1 MQGIIAMK
9 RFSTSGNSPG
19 HWFSRMPGLIFMTI
33 VWFFIHPGIATGT
46 TSGPLILTDAA
57 DQTVVLKTPPERI
70 VVIGRGP
77 FMAVHTLYMFPEAR
91 DRLVGFENRST
102 EIKNF
107 LALLDPKSHEIM
119 ELGTNPGVE
128 QILSLRPDL
137 VIKKAYSVDKMAA
150 LLLQAGIPV
159 LHVGLETPERFFDD
173 LRNIGRVLENPQRA
187 EAIIAFYRVRLDRF
201 TQRVEPIPDDR
212 KPRVL
217 ILHLD
222 GRSSASAMR
231 IPPENWMQTIQTKF
245 AGGHP
250 VWLDAHPNPSGW
262 NFVNFEQIAAWD
274 ADQIFIITQ
283 QSADTGTILTE
294 LRNNSLWKQ
303 LKAVQSGN
311 LMAFPS
317 DLIGWDSPEP
327 RWILGMTWMALQIH
341 PDIFGDIRMKDEIYA
356 FFTFLYGLDKRVI
369 DSGIRPGITLHTR
382 DNP

>member
-1 MQGIIAMK
+1 MK
-9 RFSTSGNSPG
+9 TLSTQTTSPG
-19 HWFSRMPGLIFMTI
+19 HRFIRIQDLVLMTI
-33 VWFFIHPGIATGT
+33 VWLCIYPGSAGGIAPGT
-46 TSGPLILTDAA
+46 LTLTDAA
-57 DQTVVLKTPPERI
+57 DQTVVLKTPLERI

-77 FMAVHTLYMFPEAR
+77 FMAVHTLYMFPETR
-91 DRLVGFENRST
+91 ERLVGFENRSIET
-102 EIKNF
+102 KNF
-107 LALLDPKSHEIM
+107 LALLDPKSHEKI

-173 LRNIGRVLENPQRA
+173 LRNIGRLLQNPQRA
-187 EAIIAFYRVRLDRF
+187 EDIIAFYRVRLDRF
-201 TQRVEPIPDDR
+201 IQRLTSIPDTL

-231 IPPENWMQTIQTKF
+231 IPPENWMQTIQTKT
-245 AGGHP
+245 AGGNP

-262 NFVNFEQIAAWD
+262 NFVNFEQIAAWN
-274 ADQIFIITQ
+274 ADKIFIITQ
-283 QSADTGTILTE
+283 QSADAGAILTE
-294 LRNNSLWKQ
+294 LRNNNLWKQ
-303 LKAVQSGN
+303 LKAVQTGN
-311 LMAFPS
+311 LLAFPS

-341 PDIFGDIRMKDEIYA
+341 PGLFSDIRMEDEIDA

-369 DSGIRPGITLHTR
+369 DSGIRPGIRLHAP